1 MKKQFL
7 LVLFA
12 FGFVIFCWSQQAVD
26 AAGGG
31 VKSASYSFY
40 YSVGEIGTVT
50 LGNRTVGF
58 ATGGVIQ
65 PEPLIN
71 SGTKGSL
78 SENSYLYPVPAL
90 SELYFYP
97 TMPDGVRFDI
107 YSVDGVLVCGGRL
120 SNNKVRVQHLSAGAY
135 FMFVYSKLV
144 DQKVKYS
151 FIKG

>member
-7 LVLFA
+7 FVLFV
-12 FGFVIFCWSQQAVD
+12 FGSVFFCWSQQSID

-31 VKSASYSFY
+31 VKSANYSFY

-50 LGNRTVGF
+50 IGNKTVGF

-71 SGTKGSL
+71 TGTKGSS
-78 SENSYLYPVPAL
+78 SEKSYLYPVPAL

-97 TMPDGVRFDI
+97 AMPDGVRYDI
-107 YSVDGVLVCGGRL
+107 YSMDGVLVFGGRL
-120 SNNKVRVQHLSAGAY
+120 SNNKVRVHHLSAGAY
-135 FMFVYSKLV
+135 FMFVYSKLA
-144 DQKVKYS
+144 DHKVKYN